1 MLIGIPEGKRDHLEN
16 LGEDGW
22 IILIWIL
29 GRWSVRVGG
38 GWIVF
43 NDRLQIHLPYC

>member
-29 GRWSVRVGG
+29 GKQGMKVWTGCIWLRRGTSSGP
-38 GWIVF
+38 
-43 NDRLQIHLPYC
+43 L